1 MKSLLRR
8 ILVPKLKK
16 QPNQTADELTITL
29 PSYSYSDSETM
40 FNGLNGISAQDI
52 MSSVTIPAYSVGTG
66 NTLTT
71 GSSYFTNNITSWS
84 QDYSFNNVT
93 SSNVHISGNG
103 ITMEPQA
110 DIKIGDRSL
119 KEFMDSVEQRLGILR
134 PNPELEDKW
143 ENLKGLR
150 KAYMDLEAE
159 ILEKEKMW
167 KILKDS

>member
-1 MKSLLRR
+1 MTTSIK
-8 ILVPKLKK
+8 
-16 QPNQTADELTITL
+16 NQTNQTNDELTITL
-29 PSYSYSDSETM
+29 PSYSYGDSDS
-40 FNGLNGISAQDI
+40 LYHSVNGISVNDI
-52 MSSVTIPAYSVGTG
+52 MSSVTIPSIYTV
-66 NTLTT
+66 
-71 GSSYFTNNITSWS
+71 GSSYTTTGTSWS

-93 SSNVHISGNG
+93 SSNVHINGNG

-167 KILKDS
+167 KILKEV

>member
-1 MKSLLRR
+1 M
-8 ILVPKLKK
+8 LVPKLKK
-16 QPNQTADELTITL
+16 QPNQPADEITITV
-29 PSYSYSDSETM
+29 PSYSYSDSGSLM
-40 FNGLNGISAQDI
+40 YGVNGISAQDV
-52 MSSVTIPAYSVGTG
+52 MSSVTMPTYTIGSGTTITNG
-66 NTLTT
+66 A
-71 GSSYFTNNITSWS
+71 SYNLGTSWS

-93 SSNVHISGNG
+93 SSNVHINGDG

-134 PNPELEDKW
+134 PNPELEEKW

-167 KILKDS
+167 NILKEK

>member
-1 MKSLLRR
+1 MA
-8 ILVPKLKK
+8 
-16 QPNQTADELTITL
+16 TTL
-29 PSYSYSDSETM
+29 GSG
-40 FNGLNGISAQDI
+40 FNGVTAQDI
-52 MSSVTIPAYSVGTG
+52 IDLSPDTITIDDPLITSITVPSTAYTWAQPYS
-66 NTLTT
+66 NYTLTGT
-71 GSSYFTNNITSWS
+71 VGSSGTVEINT
-84 QDYSFNNVT
+84 D
-93 SSNVHISGNG
+93 G

-134 PNPELEDKW
+134 PNTELEEKW

-167 KILKDS
+167 NILKKA

>member
-1 MKSLLRR
+1 M
-8 ILVPKLKK
+8 LVPKPKK
-16 QPNQTADELTITL
+16 QPNQTADEITITV
-29 PSYSYSDSETM
+29 PSYSYSYSDSGSLM
-40 FNGLNGISAQDI
+40 NGVNGILAQDI
-52 MSSVTIPAYSVGTG
+52 MSSTMTNGSTYATG
-66 NTLTT
+66 
-71 GSSYFTNNITSWS
+71 TSWS
-84 QDYSFNNVT
+84 QDYSFSNVI
-93 SSNVHISGNG
+93 SGNVHISGDG

-167 KILKDS
+167 NILKKA

>member
-1 MKSLLRR
+1 MKNTTNIKSG
-8 ILVPKLKK
+8 IKSNND
-16 QPNQTADELTITL
+16 QIADTLTITV
-29 PSYSYSDSETM
+29 PSFSYRDSDPLYYSV
-40 FNGLNGISAQDI
+40 NGISAQDI
-52 MSSVTIPAYSVGTG
+52 MSSTIANGSTY
-66 NTLTT
+66 TT
-71 GSSYFTNNITSWS
+71 GATGASWN
-84 QDYSFNNVT
+84 QNYSFNNVT
-93 SSNVHISGNG
+93 SSNVHINGDG

-150 KAYMDLEAE
+150 IAYMDLEAE

-167 KILKDS
+167 KILKET

>member
-1 MKSLLRR
+1 MTTSIK
-8 ILVPKLKK
+8 
-16 QPNQTADELTITL
+16 NQTNQIDDELTITL
-29 PSYSYSDSETM
+29 PSYNYSEPLYYSV
-40 FNGLNGISAQDI
+40 NGISANDI
-52 MSSVTIPAYSVGTG
+52 ITSTMAVGSTY
-66 NTLTT
+66 T
-71 GSSYFTNNITSWS
+71 TNNTASWS
-84 QDYSFNNVT
+84 QNYSFDNVT

-167 KILKDS
+167 NILKKA

>member
-1 MKSLLRR
+1 M
-8 ILVPKLKK
+8 LVPKLKK
-16 QPNQTADELTITL
+16 QPNQTADEITITL
-29 PSYSYSDSETM
+29 PSYGDSGSM
-40 FNGLNGISAQDI
+40 FNGLNGFSADDI
-52 MSSVTIPAYSVGTG
+52 MTSTSITMPTYTVGAVGSTIT
-66 NTLTT
+66 N
-71 GSSYFTNNITSWS
+71 GSSYNLGTSWS

-93 SSNVHISGNG
+93 SGNVHISGDG
-103 ITMEPQA
+103 ITMEPKA

-167 KILKDS
+167 KILKDT

>member
-1 MKSLLRR
+1 MTTS
-8 ILVPKLKK
+8 IKK
-16 QPNQTADELTITL
+16 QTNQTADELTITL
-29 PSYSYSDSETM
+29 PSYSYSYDDS
-40 FNGLNGISAQDI
+40 GSLLNGVNGFSAQDI
-52 MSSVTIPAYSVGTG
+52 MSSTIT
-66 NTLTT
+66 N
-71 GSSYFTNNITSWS
+71 GSSYNLGTSWS

-93 SSNVHISGNG
+93 SGNVHISGGG
-103 ITMEPQA
+103 ITMEPKA

-167 KILKDS
+167 NILKKA

>member
-1 MKSLLRR
+1 
-8 ILVPKLKK
+8 
-16 QPNQTADELTITL
+16 
-29 PSYSYSDSETM
+29 
-40 FNGLNGISAQDI
+40 
-52 MSSVTIPAYSVGTG
+52 MSSVTIPAYTVGTG
-66 NTLTT
+66 TT
-71 GSSYFTNNITSWS
+71 ITNGSSYNLGTSWS

-167 KILKDS
+167 NILKKA

>member
-1 MKSLLRR
+1 MKD
-8 ILVPKLKK
+8 
-16 QPNQTADELTITL
+16 QTNQTADELTITL
-29 PSYSYSDSETM
+29 PSYSYSEPLYYSVS
-40 FNGLNGISAQDI
+40 GISAQDI
-52 MSSVTIPAYSVGTG
+52 MSSTITNGSTY
-66 NTLTT
+66 TT
-71 GSSYFTNNITSWS
+71 GTSWS
-84 QDYSFNNVT
+84 QDYSFSNVT

-119 KEFMDSVEQRLGILR
+119 KEFMNAVDERLGILR

-167 KILKDS
+167 NILKKA

>member
-1 MKSLLRR
+1 
-8 ILVPKLKK
+8 
-16 QPNQTADELTITL
+16 
-29 PSYSYSDSETM
+29 
-40 FNGLNGISAQDI
+40 
-52 MSSVTIPAYSVGTG
+52 MSSVTIPAYTIGSGT
-66 NTLTT
+66 TITD

-93 SSNVHISGNG
+93 SSNVHISGDG

-167 KILKDS
+167 NILKKA

>member
-1 MKSLLRR
+1 MTTS
-8 ILVPKLKK
+8 IKK
-16 QPNQTADELTITL
+16 QPDQIADTLTITV
-29 PSYSYSDSETM
+29 PSFSYRDSDPLYYSV
-40 FNGLNGISAQDI
+40 NGISAQDI
-52 MSSVTIPAYSVGTG
+52 MSSTIANGSTY
-66 NTLTT
+66 TT
-71 GSSYFTNNITSWS
+71 SSIGASWS

-93 SSNVHISGNG
+93 SGNVHISGDG

-134 PNPELEDKW
+134 PNPELEEKW

-167 KILKDS
+167 NILKKA

>member
-1 MKSLLRR
+1 MTTS
-8 ILVPKLKK
+8 IKK
-16 QPNQTADELTITL
+16 QKKSNQTLDELTITV
-29 PSYSYSDSETM
+29 PSFSYRDSDPLYYSV
-40 FNGLNGISAQDI
+40 NGISAQDI
-52 MSSVTIPAYSVGTG
+52 MSSTMTNGSTY
-66 NTLTT
+66 TT
-71 GSSYFTNNITSWS
+71 GTSWS
-84 QDYSFNNVT
+84 QDYSFSNVT

-103 ITMEPQA
+103 ITMEPKA

-167 KILKDS
+167 NILKKA

>member
-1 MKSLLRR
+1 MPAK
-8 ILVPKLKK
+8 KQK
-16 QPNQTADELTITL
+16 QPNQTADEITITV
-29 PSYSYSDSETM
+29 PSYSYSDSESLM
-40 FNGLNGISAQDI
+40 NGVNGFSAQDI
-52 MSSVTIPAYSVGTG
+52 MTSITLPSTYTVGAVGTTIT
-66 NTLTT
+66 N
-71 GSSYFTNNITSWS
+71 GSSYNLGTSWT

-103 ITMEPQA
+103 ITMESQA

-167 KILKDS
+167 NILKKA

>member
-1 MKSLLRR
+1 MPAK
-8 ILVPKLKK
+8 KQK
-16 QPNQTADELTITL
+16 QPNQPADELTITV
-29 PSYSYSDSETM
+29 PSYSYSDS
-40 FNGLNGISAQDI
+40 GSPISTQIDLSHI
-52 MSSVTIPAYSVGTG
+52 DMSTVTIPSYTVGTI
-66 NTLTT
+66 
-71 GSSYFTNNITSWS
+71 GSAYTASTSWN
-84 QDYSFNNVT
+84 QNYSFSNVS
-93 SSNVHISGNG
+93 SSNVHINGDG

-167 KILKDS
+167 NILKKA

>member
-1 MKSLLRR
+1 MTTS
-8 ILVPKLKK
+8 IKK
-16 QPNQTADELTITL
+16 QKPPNMATTL
-29 PSYSYSDSETM
+29 GSG
-40 FNGLNGISAQDI
+40 FNGVTAQDI
-52 MSSVTIPAYSVGTG
+52 IDLSPDTITIDDSLITSITVPSTAYTWAQPYS
-66 NTLTT
+66 NYTLTGT
-71 GSSYFTNNITSWS
+71 VGSSGTVEINT
-84 QDYSFNNVT
+84 D
-93 SSNVHISGNG
+93 GL
-103 ITMEPQA
+103 TMKETC

-167 KILKDS
+167 NILKKA